1 MWGQQFGRKSQTN
14 QKSEDKKEKGKAVK
28 MGQKIA
34 KKGPINGKGKM
45 KVLGSSVEG
54 DYYVGFLGSC

>member
-1 MWGQQFGRKSQTN
+1 MR
-14 QKSEDKKEKGKAVK
+14 EKGKAVK

-54 DYYVGFLGSC
+54 DYYVGFLGSCIRM